1 MDQNFKTGE
10 IASAVEELE
19 VTRKA
24 PNSVLLLLE
33 VMMADI

>member
-1 MDQNFKTGE
+1 MDQNFETEE

-24 PNSVLLLLE
+24 PNSALLLLE
-33 VMMADI
+33 VMMADV

>member
-10 IASAVEELE
+10 IASAVEEFE

-24 PNSVLLLLE
+24 PNSALLWLE
-33 VMMADI
+33 VTTADI